1 MWTQITLL
9 NLGPDLDPNDLKPQ
23 KYYFENYVF
32 GEDQLV
38 TPGRKERL
46 SKGYKTTHKITK

>member
-9 NLGPDLDPNDLKPQ
+9 NFGPDLDPNYLKPQ
-23 KYYFENYVF
+23 KYYLENNVF

-46 SKGYKTTHKITK
+46 SKAYKTTHKVTK